1 MDRIHVKV
9 ILTTEFI
16 PAVLHTDGINRTGIM
31 TSKFIPLLLTD
42 REEMTDILTN
52 QPFINVDR

>member
-1 MDRIHVKV
+1 MDRTHVKV

-16 PAVLHTDGINRTGIM
+16 PALLLTDRIRHYIM
-31 TSKFIPLLLTD
+31 TTKFIPVLLTD